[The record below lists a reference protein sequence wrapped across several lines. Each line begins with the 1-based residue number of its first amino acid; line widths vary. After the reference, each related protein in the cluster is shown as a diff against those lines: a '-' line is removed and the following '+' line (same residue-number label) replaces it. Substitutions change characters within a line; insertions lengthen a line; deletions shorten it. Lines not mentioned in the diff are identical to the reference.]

1 MRLLQFIAVILTA
14 LVFAPTG
21 AHLFELPN
29 KIILPKEQYFIVQSV
44 YRGWALFG
52 SVIIGAIAADLV
64 AALAL
69 WRRRRRFWPSFA
81 AALILIGTLVVFFVW
96 TQPANVATDF
106 WSVAIPGWEKLRA
119 QWEFSHA
126 ANAALSFIALCCA
139 GLSAVLSQD

>member
-52 SVIIGAIAADLV
+52 IVIIGAIAANLV
-64 AALAL
+64 AA
-69 WRRRRRFWPSFA
+69 WRCGAAADGFGPASRQPSF
-81 AALILIGTLVVFFVW
+81 
-96 TQPANVATDF
+96 
-106 WSVAIPGWEKLRA
+106 
-119 QWEFSHA
+119 
-126 ANAALSFIALCCA
+126 
-139 GLSAVLSQD
+139 